1 MISFLNSMSFKKYT
15 LKLIDIPIIL
25 HISQIIMQWTYF
37 VSIALYMII
46 VLKKPLKLGTTQTT
60 RLFMVGLRDQF

>member
-1 MISFLNSMSFKKYT
+1 MSFKKYT

-37 VSIALYMII
+37 VSFALYMVV
-46 VLKKPLKLGTTQTT
+46 VLKKPLKLGTTLTK
-60 RLFMVGLRDQF
+60 RLFIVGLSD